1 MNYKNI
7 ALRELKDLSDKLPDY
22 TLSQVLYSVLK
33 VGGSSNMPLKDIL
46 NLTDQQIYTM
56 VEKAREIEVE

>member
-7 ALRELKDLSDKLPDY
+7 ALRELKDLSEKLPDY
-22 TLSQVLYSVLK
+22 TLGQLLYSVLRT
-33 VGGSSNMPLKDIL
+33 GGKADMTVKDLL
-46 NLTDQQIYTM
+46 NFTDEQIYTM